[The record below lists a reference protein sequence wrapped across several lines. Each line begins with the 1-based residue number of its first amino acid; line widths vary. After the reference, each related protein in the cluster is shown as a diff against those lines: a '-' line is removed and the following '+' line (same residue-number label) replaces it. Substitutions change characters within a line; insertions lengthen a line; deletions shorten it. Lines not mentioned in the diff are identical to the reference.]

1 MANHCYNHVSFSGSH
16 EGLEKLASRL
26 KLVAKE
32 YNEESLYKVS
42 EVHIGLSGYNYHR
55 ILGTKKKNLSNI
67 PGTHKD
73 VYEEYGS
80 KWFEC
85 EFEIYEKDGVI
96 DVIDLSG
103 DSAWSPMLPLA
114 MKICKKFKLKAEGNY
129 EESGMDFAGDYVI
142 DENGSVEENQM
153 TYKEYQ
159 AKDNPEGYWE
169 NLIDDIQEGNYESL
183 AEIYKTLET
192 HKFHLTEEDVKVIDD
207 EFTKYKE
214 ANPE

>member
-16 EGLEKLASRL
+16 EGLEKLASRI
-26 KLVAKE
+26 KLVVTEADNIDAFKLNHN
-32 YNEESLYKVS
+32 YL
-42 EVHIGLSGYNYHR
+42 GLSGYNYHR
-55 ILGTKKKNLSNI
+55 ILGTKKKNLSLVS
-67 PGTHKD
+67 HKD
-73 VYEEYGS
+73 VYQEYGS

-85 EFEIYEKDGVI
+85 NYEIYEKAGVFGA
-96 DVIDLSG
+96 IDLSG
-103 DSAWSPMLPLA
+103 DSAWSPMIPFIA
-114 MKICKKFKLKAEGNY
+114 KICKKFKLEAEGFY
-129 EESGMDFAGDYVI
+129 EESGMDFAGDYII
-142 DENGSVEENQM
+142 DSNGNIEENQM

-169 NLIDDIQEGNYESL
+169 NLMDDIQEGSYETL

-214 ANPE
+214 ANSK